1 MLKNPASIVTASQ
14 NKAIA
19 DKAEDSTKNG
29 KEKHTRERKKTKTK
43 K

>member
-19 DKAEDSTKNG
+19 DKAEDSTK
-29 KEKHTRERKKTKTK
+29 KEKKNTPEREKTKQK
-43 K
+43 